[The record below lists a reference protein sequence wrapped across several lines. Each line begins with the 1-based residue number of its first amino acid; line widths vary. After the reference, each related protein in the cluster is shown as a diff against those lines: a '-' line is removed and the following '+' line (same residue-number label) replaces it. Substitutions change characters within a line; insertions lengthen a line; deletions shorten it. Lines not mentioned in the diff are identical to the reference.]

1 MALAAQKNARVCS
14 RSAAARPAVA
24 PSLARKQRL
33 VVRAQEATVVAGP
46 VTDDD
51 FEEIVLKSPVPVL
64 IDFWAPW
71 CGPCRMIAPLI
82 DEIATEYAG
91 RLTCV
96 KLNTDESPGV
106 ATEYGIRSIPTVMIF
121 KDGKKMETIIG
132 AVPKSTL
139 TQSVD
144 KYLTGTK

>member
-1 MALAAQKNARVCS
+1 MPLLAA
-14 RSAAARPAVA
+14 
-24 PSLARKQRL
+24 
-33 VVRAQEATVVAGP
+33 
-46 VTDDD
+46 VTDDT

-96 KLNTDESPGV
+96 KLNTDESPG
-106 ATEYGIRSIPTVMIF
+106 GRSN
-121 KDGKKMETIIG
+121 
-132 AVPKSTL
+132 
-139 TQSVD
+139 TQPV
-144 KYLTGTK
+144 T